1 MKRKITLTLALTLL
15 LLTAC
20 QLRTMIATSRPQSHV
35 RSGETEEIITDDL
48 GDIRF
53 DGEEFTMYL
62 AYPLGNFVMEE
73 ETGDT
78 VDDAVFERNRLVE
91 SGSASRLHM
100 SRAATTRPEP
110 DKVRALRAYA
120 RL

>member
-20 QLRTMIATSRPQSHV
+20 QTQDDDSNVTTTVGTSAPE
-35 RSGETEEIITDDL
+35 ETEEIITDDL

-62 AYPLGNFVMEE
+62 AYPLSNFVMEE

-91 SGSASRLHM
+91 ERLGSH
-100 SRAATTRPEP
+100 
-110 DKVRALRAYA
+110 
-120 RL
+120 